1 MASASGSQGNQPGSL
16 QMQYIAFTIGH
27 ELYGIS
33 INSVQEVIRYT
44 EIKRLPHSPDF
55 LLGVLNLRGNII
67 PIVGLREKFHLE
79 KINYDETTRIIVV
92 NHKSKLIGLV
102 VDEVSRVLN
111 IPDENI
117 ETNPEML
124 NDRTK
129 ALISGVARV
138 ENEVVILLELEN
150 ILFSVDELELAN

>member
-1 MASASGSQGNQPGSL
+1 
-16 QMQYIAFTIGH
+16 MQYIAFTIGH

-33 INSVQEVIRYT
+33 INSVQEVIRFT
-44 EIKRLPHSPDF
+44 EIKKLPHSPDF

-111 IPDENI
+111 IPDEHI

-138 ENEVVILLELEN
+138 DNEVVILLELEN